1 MRKTL
6 SKKKARKVLEI
17 LGIKKGKVDVIKEE
31 GFKIYI
37 INEKPL
43 LVERKD
49 RIVKS
54 ITYFLLGGE
63 LKYVKVD
70 KNAVPR
76 ILSGADVLRPGILE
90 FSNFSE
96 GESVAILDENDNI
109 LGVGISLVS
118 SEKLNEMKVGK
129 VIKNI
134 YTLRDKVWEI
144 EKNLHGKTDK

>member
-1 MRKTL
+1 M

-17 LGIKKGKVDVIKEE
+17 LGIKKGKVDVIEEE